1 MELYGAHN
9 NPDESIII
17 ERLPQPQTVQSVV
30 SPHPLSGPPSVSSTI
45 PQKKK
50 KIIPTQ
56 PSAWSTRTAVFK

>member
-1 MELYGAHN
+1 MKLYGAYN

-17 ERLPQPQTVQSVV
+17 ERLPLPQTQSDI
-30 SPHPLSGPPSVSSTI
+30 SPHPLSGAPPVAGTV
-45 PQKKK
+45 PHKKK